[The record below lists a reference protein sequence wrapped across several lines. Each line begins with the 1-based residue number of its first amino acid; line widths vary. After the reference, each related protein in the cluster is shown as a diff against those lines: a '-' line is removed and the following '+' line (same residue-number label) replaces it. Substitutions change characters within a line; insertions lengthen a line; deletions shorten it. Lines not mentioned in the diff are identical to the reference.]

1 MFIRLFIFLL
11 LFSLC
16 LGLYNF
22 PYSPQKEKSSFFFN
36 LFKNKSKQQTNNLLV
51 ENAKKDFVYLF
62 QHPRTSSI
70 VGHPKALKVE
80 AWLRW
85 SGIEYFN
92 LSNEWLLGSPE
103 GLSPFAQF
111 NGKYIYGSENII
123 KEMQKWKRKN
133 NKKQKKKKSRK
144 TKKAEK
150 EIKGEEI
157 IEKNISIAPLDKKSY
172 KNSEKIINMAE
183 GLLYEYLFF

>member
-1 MFIRLFIFLL
+1 M
-11 LFSLC
+11 
-16 LGLYNF
+16 GLYNL
-22 PYSPQKEKSSFFFN
+22 PHSPQKEKSSFSFFYK
-36 LFKNKSKQQTNNLLV
+36 KNKSKQKTNNLNLLV

-111 NGKYIYGSENII
+111 NDKYIYGSENII
-123 KEMQKWKRKN
+123 KVMQKWKREN

-150 EIKGEEI
+150 EIKGKEI
-157 IEKNISIAPLDKKSY
+157 IEKNLNIATLDKKSY
-172 KNSEKIINMAE
+172 RNSEKIIKMAE
-183 GLLYEYLFF
+183 GPLYEYLLF